1 MPLSHERPSQE
12 YMREL
17 KEVARAAADLVDHLG
32 KVNLLPDGFPIEQ
45 VEGFCKA
52 LTRLPSG
59 TAEGSIAPLRA
70 ADSELNRVRQRFI
83 PAHDEDE
90 GDEEPLVPRNG
101 DFDLR
106 LVGLMAAVRAAIE
119 QYKLESGEELD
130 TDVTPD
136 LPETDKADEAIEAA
150 IQATTQ
156 TSQDVANVDAMLAE
170 ADDETR
176 NEFEAEAMLA
186 SDAGVQAQSAE
197 ASLKTERP
205 RPTVIDW
212 LSNGVENTASAME
225 NQLAKH
231 GEKLA
236 QAGQE
241 VRSGVGELLEINFP
255 KLVKSLNVVNKR
267 LTNIVVIFKVD
278 GVGEQPHDFDYV
290 EVYNRLLRGEM
301 VPDSWA
307 PFVTTLDFE
316 FEASH
321 HLANIGME
329 NITGSAEEFTN
340 AALLSNLTHLHI
352 LYLADTQISDVAPL
366 SNFTTLQSLNLSN
379 TQVSDIS
386 PLSNLTTLQYLFLN
400 GTKVSDIAPL
410 SILTALQY
418 LGLGSSQ
425 ISDIAPLSNFT
436 ELQDLY
442 LADTQVSDI
451 APLSNLAVLQHL
463 DLMGTD
469 VADVAAL
476 SNLTALQSLYLGVT
490 GVFDIAPL
498 SNLAVLQHLDLM
510 GTNVSDIAPLS
521 NLKAL
526 RLLDLSGTRVSDTS
540 VLSHLKDL
548 KIAGP

>member
-17 KEVARAAADLVDHLG
+17 KEVARAAAGLVDHLG

-83 PAHDEDE
+83 PAHDEGE
-90 GDEEPLVPRNG
+90 EEPLVPRNG

-150 IQATTQ
+150 ILATTQ

-176 NEFEAEAMLA
+176 NEFETEAMLA

-307 PFVTTLDFE
+307 PFVTELDFK
-316 FEASH
+316 FNDDH
-321 HLANIGME
+321 HLDKE
-329 NITGSAEEFTN
+329 ELERITGSPKEFAD
-340 AALLSNLTHLHI
+340 AALLSNLSHLR
-352 LYLADTQISDVAPL
+352 
-366 SNFTTLQSLNLSN
+366 N
-379 TQVSDIS
+379 
-386 PLSNLTTLQYLFLN
+386 
-400 GTKVSDIAPL
+400 
-410 SILTALQY
+410 
-418 LGLGSSQ
+418 
-425 ISDIAPLSNFT
+425 
-436 ELQDLY
+436 LY

-451 APLSNLAVLQHL
+451 APLTSLTALRGLNLAGTQVLDVAPLSNLTALEYLSLGETRVMDIAPLSSLTALVYLGLGGTQVSDITPLANLTALKHL
-463 DLMGTD
+463 YLTSSIQVSDIAPLSNLTLLRYLNMGATGVSD
-469 VADVAAL
+469 IAPL

-521 NLKAL
+521 NLTAM
-526 RLLDLSGTRVSDTS
+526 RLLDLTGTRVSDTS

-548 KIAGP
+548 NILRP